1 MISLVLGGC
10 RGLGDPPGFWGRGAT
25 EILSPLLEPWA
36 FPSVVLP
43 FVSSGPGA
51 RQVSE
56 VPVPSV
62 SPKLGLLELNG
73 LGFPGMCGREAEP
86 CLGLGCAPAR
96 SSEGL
101 ELSGMQSSSCSFPSP
116 WSSVWSQ
123 PLSPGAGNAQDME
136 TIPASR
142 DIPCLGLFS
151 SPFLPKPHPC
161 CSCAPLAPQ
170 GMAVISRTPLFYQ
183 FRCWQVAVMNIWLLL
198 GWILLFSS
206 FIPLLVSR
214 ELSLSSVPEI

>member
-1 MISLVLGGC
+1 MRPPWILGTRCHGNFVTSFGTLGVSQRRPSLREQRPRSSAGQWGPC
-10 RGLGDPPGFWGRGAT
+10 PPCG
-25 EILSPLLEPWA
+25 
-36 FPSVVLP
+36 
-43 FVSSGPGA
+43 
-51 RQVSE
+51 

-86 CLGLGCAPAR
+86 CLGLGRAPAR

-170 GMAVISRTPLFYQ
+170 GMAVISPTPLFYQ
-183 FRCWQVAVMNIWLLL
+183 F
-198 GWILLFSS
+198 
-206 FIPLLVSR
+206 
-214 ELSLSSVPEI
+214 

>member
-1 MISLVLGGC
+1 MRS
-10 RGLGDPPGFWGRGAT
+10 
-25 EILSPLLEPWA
+25 LSPLWGPCPLCVPEVGVIGVERIGISRDVPEGGRAVPW
-36 FPSVVLP
+36 
-43 FVSSGPGA
+43 
-51 RQVSE
+51 
-56 VPVPSV
+56 
-62 SPKLGLLELNG
+62 
-73 LGFPGMCGREAEP
+73 
-86 CLGLGCAPAR
+86 AR

-116 WSSVWSQ
+116 WSSVWSR

-142 DIPCLGLFS
+142 DIPCLGLVS

-170 GMAVISRTPLFYQ
+170 GTAVISPTPLFYQ

-214 ELSLSSVPEI
+214 ELTLSSVLEI